1 MLKNRFIKAFTLF
14 SLALTLLAC
23 QSNKQEQLVTW
34 GYVTGDPILDAG
46 HEGNFYPQ
54 AIAKGQTA
62 E

>member
-1 MLKNRFIKAFTLF
+1 MLKTRLMKAFALF

-23 QSNKQEQLVTW
+23 QSNKPEQLVTW

-54 AIAKGQTA
+54 AVDEGQVA